1 MGASSVHL
9 VDTAFERALE
19 EILARV
25 FSSPARATIAV
36 AYSGGLDSTVLLQ
49 LARSYAAV
57 RALRLH
63 AFHVHHGLS
72 PNADRWARH
81 CKQTALDLDVS
92 FAERRVQVD
101 ATDCGIEQAART
113 ARYAALGALCAEH
126 GVRLLLTAHHQDDQ
140 AETVL
145 LQLLRGA
152 GVAGL
157 AAMESLSKAPG
168 LLGQADTAIGRPML
182 QLARADI
189 RARAALG
196 AWNWIEDESNAD
208 VRHARNRL
216 RHDVLPQLQA
226 GFPGFQQRL
235 ARSAMHAAAAQQLLD
250 EMAADDL
257 QRCRSGEGLDLDRL
271 RVLGTARRNN
281 LLRHWFALRD
291 VRMPSTAW
299 LQQMQNQVFAASDD
313 TQVRITHPDCEIW
326 RYRGR
331 LLLVSR
337 FPETLLHAGPRHFE
351 WQGEAALS
359 FADFGG
365 RLLFEPGK
373 EGIDA
378 DWLRTRSL
386 RLAHRAGGERL
397 KPAPNRH
404 TRDLKHHFQSL
415 GIPPWERRR
424 LPLVW
429 CGDTLLYAAGV
440 GHHCTPAIPFTP
452 GGIVLRWELG
462 MDAKVQRAL

>member
-25 FSSPARATIAV
+25 FSSTARAAIAV
-36 AYSGGLDSTVLLQ
+36 AYSGGLDSSVLLH
-49 LARSYAAV
+49 LTRSYAAP
-57 RALRLH
+57 RGLRLH

-72 PNADRWARH
+72 PNADDWARH
-81 CKQTALDLDVS
+81 CEQAALSLDVP
-92 FAERRVQVD
+92 FAARHVQVD
-101 ATDCGIEQAART
+101 AVDSGIEQAART

-126 GVRLLLTAHHQDDQ
+126 GVSLLLTAHHQDDQ

-157 AAMESLSKAPG
+157 AAMENLSTAPG
-168 LLGQADTAIGRPML
+168 LLGQADTPIGRPML

-189 RARAALG
+189 RDRAAVG
-196 AWNWIEDESNAD
+196 GWNWIEDESNAD

-250 EMAADDL
+250 EMAAEDL
-257 QRCRSGEGLDLDRL
+257 QRCRAGEGLDLDRL
-271 RVLGTARRNN
+271 RTLGSARRNN

-299 LQQMQNQVFAASDD
+299 LQQMQNQVFAAADD
-313 TQVRITHPDCEIW
+313 AQVRITHPDCEIW

-337 FPETLLHAGPRHFE
+337 VPETLLHAGPREFE

-373 EGIDA
+373 EGIDR
-378 DWLRTRSL
+378 DWLRTQPL
-386 RLAHRAGGERL
+386 RLAHRTGGERL

-404 TRDLKHHFQSL
+404 TRDLKHHYQSL
-415 GIPPWERRR
+415 GVPPWERRR

-429 CGDTLLYAAGV
+429 RGQTLLYAAGV
-440 GHHCTPAIPFTP
+440 GHHCAPAIPYSSQ
-452 GGIVLRWELG
+452 GIVLRWERG
-462 MDAKVQRAL
+462 MDGKTQ